1 MLNHGTYHIINGD
14 FKTAKEKES
23 LWEISIGLNK
33 VDGLEPSNY
42 NELIGK
48 KKNELLDMKAVNQ

>member
-1 MLNHGTYHIINGD
+1 MLNHGTYDIINGD

-33 VDGLEPSNY
+33 VD
-42 NELIGK
+42 
-48 KKNELLDMKAVNQ
+48 

>member
-1 MLNHGTYHIINGD
+1 MLNHGTYDIINGD

-42 NELIGK
+42 LIK
-48 KKNELLDMKAVNQ
+48 LRLNRR